1 MPAAGCEIA
10 ELHRTAEKRRR
21 LSEAHTQRSR
31 SKAKECWTPNSRIF
45 WTLNGDPRCIN
56 QFVHSHHCR
65 SPHKRKISNNI
76 KEYICEHG
84 ETMMVHQLIDAV
96 YRKFHVEISSDQVKY
111 ILKCNHIRNK
121 ERSRSSCR
129 AGGAGDAV
137 EFLFHNTEREVA
149 MLLIKCKILLC
160 NWPMVH
166 WCGSFVRSQEHKNT
180 TF

>member
-1 MPAAGCEIA
+1 MLESSNTVGAGCEIA

-31 SKAKECWTPNSRIF
+31 SKAKECWTPNSRTF

-84 ETMMVHQLIDAV
+84 ETMMVHQLIDAETLAEGTLWEEPDGESV
-96 YRKFHVEISSDQVKY
+96 V
-111 ILKCNHIRNK
+111 LA
-121 ERSRSSCR
+121 R
-129 AGGAGDAV
+129 ATA
-137 EFLFHNTEREVA
+137 
-149 MLLIKCKILLC
+149 LC
-160 NWPMVH
+160 LGRTCP
-166 WCGSFVRSQEHKNT
+166 K
-180 TF
+180 